1 MRKFKIFTV
10 IADIHIGKKHVSAD
24 TLKKSL
30 KKYYIEPMKTMKYLD
45 AIFVAGDI
53 LDTVLSMNTD
63 YAEVFNWLASKLY
76 GIAKTRKCP
85 CIIIKGTR
93 SHDNEQL
100 NNIKHYQVNDDG
112 VDFRIYENVDV
123 IKLFDERFKVLLL
136 PDVKV
141 RHPEDIEKYY
151 NTKYDL
157 VIGHGTIS
165 TMQFFVQESEN
176 MPTKT
181 YVYNVDKL
189 MSICRGPIIFGHI
202 HQHIRYKEKFFYVGS
217 FDKLER
223 GSDGQN
229 GFLVCGISMDDS
241 SNYKVEQ
248 FVNETAS
255 KYYNI
260 ELTKDIIRESSI
272 DDLLYYLDLCI
283 SDAGDT
289 DLISIKITRDDDN
302 ESMDKVLMIDARYRS
317 DKRVSIKKKIKNKNK
332 DDIEKDM
339 SDKREKYSYIMDTD
353 LNVSEIM
360 YRYYE
365 GGHKDKIDIES
376 TVEVSVDVFKEMLGE

>member
-10 IADIHIGKKHVSAD
+10 IADIHIGKKHVSAE

-30 KKYYIEPMKTMKYLD
+30 KKYYIEPMQTMKYLD

-53 LDTVLSMNTD
+53 LDAVLSMNSD

-76 GIAKTRKCP
+76 SIAKKRKCP

-100 NNIKHYQVNDDG
+100 NNIKHYQVNDDD
-112 VDFRIYENVDV
+112 VDFRIYENIDV
-123 IKLFDERFKVLLL
+123 IKLFDEKFKVLLL

-141 RHPEDIEKYY
+141 SRPEDIEKYFHA
-151 NTKYDL
+151 TYDL

-229 GFLVCGISMDDS
+229 GFLVCGISTDNTS
-241 SNYKVEQ
+241 SYRVEQ
-248 FVNETAS
+248 FINETAS
-255 KYYNI
+255 KYFNI
-260 ELTKDIIRESSI
+260 ELSKDIIRDSNI
-272 DDLLYYLDLCI
+272 DDILHYLDLCI
-283 SDAGDT
+283 KDAGDT
-289 DLISIKITRDDDN
+289 DLITIRITRDDDSD
-302 ESMDKVLMIDARYRS
+302 SMDKVLMIDARYRS

-332 DDIEKDM
+332 EDIERDM
-339 SDKREKYSYIMDTD
+339 TNKKEKYSYIMDTN
-353 LNVSEIM
+353 LSVSEIM
-360 YRYYE
+360 YKYYDD
-365 GGHKDKIDIES
+365 GHRDKLDLES
-376 TVEVSVDVFKEMLGE
+376 EVEVSVDLFREMLGE